1 MKINN
6 NTPDNINPET
16 MSKEALLIY
25 FNKECKMRFIG
36 DKAALFAD
44 DLYIKV
50 SIKQGLFMLG
60 TAYGLDFS
68 DVRAAYFP
76 HILDC
81 EFENLSVILIPRE
94 NAFLNSHLATVSI
107 KSLYRFASAS
117 ICAASTGDLPSL
129 SLLSIPSIAVF
140 STA

>member
-1 MKINN
+1 MTTNN

-25 FNKECKMRFIG
+25 FDKDCKMRLIG

-68 DVRAAYFP
+68 DDREAYFP

-81 EFENLSVILIPRE
+81 EFEN
-94 NAFLNSHLATVSI
+94 FLLNYCISQHVPG
-107 KSLYRFASAS
+107 LY
-117 ICAASTGDLPSL
+117 
-129 SLLSIPSIAVF
+129 LLHTKLRQMMRKNPF
-140 STA
+140 SG